1 MTGKRPGM
9 TGKRLGMAGKRSGKT
24 GKRLGMTSGLRR
36 SNFDKTGIITIFED
50 SR

>member
-1 MTGKRPGM
+1 M
-9 TGKRLGMAGKRSGKT
+9 TGKRLGMAGKRSGMT

-36 SNFDKTGIITIFED
+36 SNFDKTGIITIFEG